1 MRRSLYFIG
10 ILGML
15 ATLVS
20 AGTTTAA
27 AASCETDFPARLNC
41 WFRWIGEGTFVV
53 TLNDALPFDG
63 DQRARRSIE
72 RKVVTTSRNH
82 LIVEVPANQHTGPGG
97 TALLLLAGVHWV
109 EASAHIDRLSPEAV
123 QDLKAVGACD
133 VDNRDDLCARLA
145 TRSLRGSDLI
155 GADPRS
161 DRSRH
166 AYSVEAPAP
175 ADPATGTPPTAHA
188 ASGQA
193 KDTKSTGPLF
203 DKKTTA
209 LTALCALLVLLLT
222 AFLVLVRRSSRGPAS
237 ATAAPT
243 PAPTPAATP
252 APTPSAEP
260 SAPATPTAT
269 APAPRPRASDEPTTR
284 LRAAPAPR
292 HRREAGEGKEPART
306 AVVRTE
312 LHPQGYVELD
322 HVLYRAVWA
331 DPGSPPPL
339 PGGLVDVTDARERDS
354 DVLYAFPTAAGR
366 HDQHTRP

>member
-1 MRRSLYFIG
+1 MRRSLYCIG

-20 AGTTTAA
+20 TGTTTAA
-27 AASCETDFPARLNC
+27 AVSCEPDFEERLNC

-63 DQRARRSIE
+63 DQRARRSVE
-72 RKVVTTSRNH
+72 RKVVTTSRSH

-97 TALLLLAGVHWV
+97 TALLLLAGVRWV

-133 VDNRDDLCARLA
+133 TKNRDDLCARLA
-145 TRSLRGSDLI
+145 TQSLRGSDLI
-155 GADPRS
+155 KADPRS
-161 DRSRH
+161 DRSQH
-166 AYSVEAPAP
+166 AYSVTAA
-175 ADPATGTPPTAHA
+175 ADPATSAP
-188 ASGQA
+188 SRVQNSSDQA

-203 DKKTTA
+203 DKKTMA
-209 LTALCALLVLLLT
+209 LTALCALLLLLLT
-222 AFLVLVRRSSRGPAS
+222 TFLVLVRRSSRSP
-237 ATAAPT
+237 ATAAPHL
-243 PAPTPAATP
+243 AEPAA
-252 APTPSAEP
+252 ASA
-260 SAPATPTAT
+260 

-292 HRREAGEGKEPART
+292 HGREAGDGKEPVRT

-331 DPGSPPPL
+331 DPGRPPPV
-339 PGGLVDVTDARERDS
+339 PGGLVDVTDARDGDS
-354 DVLYAFPTAAGR
+354 DVLYAFPAAAGR

>member
-27 AASCETDFPARLNC
+27 AASCETDLPARLNC
-41 WFRWIGEGTFVV
+41 WFRWIGAGTFVV

-63 DQRARRSIE
+63 DERARRSVE
-72 RKVVTTSRNH
+72 RKVVTTSRSH

-97 TALLLLAGVHWV
+97 TALLLLAGVRWV
-109 EASAHIDRLSPEAV
+109 EASAYIDRLSPEAV

-155 GADPRS
+155 RADARS
-161 DRSRH
+161 DRSQH
-166 AYSVEAPAP
+166 AYSVDAPAP
-175 ADPATGTPPTAHA
+175 TDPATGTPPTTHA
-188 ASGQA
+188 ASGQV

-222 AFLVLVRRSSRGPAS
+222 AFLVLVRRSSRGAAT
-237 ATAAPT
+237 ATAAPHHASS
-243 PAPTPAATP
+243 APTPP
-252 APTPSAEP
+252 ASSAAEP
-260 SAPATPTAT
+260 ATQATAPAA

-292 HRREAGEGKEPART
+292 HGREAGEGKEPART

-322 HVLYRAVWA
+322 HVLYRAVWS
-331 DPGSPPPL
+331 DPTSPPPL

-354 DVLYAFPTAAGR
+354 DVLHAFPTATGR
-366 HDQHTRP
+366 HDQHMRP

>member
-63 DQRARRSIE
+63 DQRARRGVE
-72 RKVVTTSRNH
+72 RKVVTTSRSH

-97 TALLLLAGVHWV
+97 TALLLLAGVRWV

-145 TRSLRGSDLI
+145 NRSLRGSDLI
-155 GADPRS
+155 RVEPAS

-166 AYSVEAPAP
+166 AYSVDAPAP

-243 PAPTPAATP
+243 PSATPSATP
-252 APTPSAEP
+252 APTPAAEP
-260 SAPATPTAT
+260 T

-292 HRREAGEGKEPART
+292 HGREAGEGKEPART